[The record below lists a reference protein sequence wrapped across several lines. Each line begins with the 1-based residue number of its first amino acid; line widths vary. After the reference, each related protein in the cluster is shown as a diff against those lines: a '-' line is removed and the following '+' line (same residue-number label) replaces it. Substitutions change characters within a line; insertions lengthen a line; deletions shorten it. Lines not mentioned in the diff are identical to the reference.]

1 MAGPE
6 SEVVCAFRCRP
17 DIDPSLLSVTVFLAI
32 RLRTDFRFDTIERAN
47 VMLRRYVS
55 HGRLLILV
63 IVCLVTVVNMLAPP
77 CSACEDI
84 GKPEGHT
91 HSISGM
97 ARQDG
102 EISPC
107 NGGCSC
113 CCIPLPT
120 ILQSCIVLSVNQWR
134 LRIAELSLVIGS
146 IEIPHHPPRS

>member
-1 MAGPE
+1 
-6 SEVVCAFRCRP
+6 
-17 DIDPSLLSVTVFLAI
+17 
-32 RLRTDFRFDTIERAN
+32 
-47 VMLRRYVS
+47 MLRRYVS
-55 HGRLLILV
+55 HGGLLIFV

-113 CCIPLPT
+113 CCISLPT
-120 ILQSCIVLSVNQWR
+120 LLQSCIVLSVNQCG
-134 LRIAELSLVIGS
+134 LRITEFSLVSGS

>member
-1 MAGPE
+1 
-6 SEVVCAFRCRP
+6 
-17 DIDPSLLSVTVFLAI
+17 
-32 RLRTDFRFDTIERAN
+32 
-47 VMLRRYVS
+47 MLRRYVS

-63 IVCLVTVVNMLAPP
+63 IVCLLVTVVNLLAPR
-77 CSACEDI
+77 CSACEGI

-113 CCIPLPT
+113 CCTPLPT
-120 ILQSCIVLSVNQWR
+120 ILQRCTVLSVNQWR
-134 LRIAELSLVIGS
+134 LPIAELSLVSGS
-146 IEIPHHPPRS
+146 IEIPGVPDEISPSRNNSTDAERGNP